1 MTAPR
6 MRRRYRTSSPKRG
19 LLYLFLFLVLSA
31 SYVGQR
37 VYTQRL
43 RVELGL
49 REKSIKTM
57 QDRLQSLQAERDR
70 LTSLAVLGPRA
81 QLLGLRA
88 AEIKQLA
95 RVPLTL
101 PPPVS
106 EMPESEPGLLAALE
120 RMWRWLDGPVVQ
132 KQEVLAKQ

>member
-57 QDRLQSLQAERDR
+57 QDKLQSLQAERDR

-101 PPPVS
+101 PPPVP
-106 EMPESEPGLLAALE
+106 EMPESEPGLLATLE
-120 RMWRWLDGPVVQ
+120 RVWRWLDGAVVQ
-132 KQEVLAKQ
+132 EQGAIAKQ